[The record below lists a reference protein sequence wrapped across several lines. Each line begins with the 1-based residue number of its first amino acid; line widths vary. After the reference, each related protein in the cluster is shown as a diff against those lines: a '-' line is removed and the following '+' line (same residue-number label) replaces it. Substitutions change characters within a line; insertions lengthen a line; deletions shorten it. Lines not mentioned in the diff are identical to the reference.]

1 MYKRKRPP
9 STTSGYSNKQFKKP
23 RTAPYTRTAYNQ
35 NLRFTPRSYGNAL
48 AVTERKYFDT
58 QASGAVLGTAG
69 SWAGGEAD
77 PATLLTL
84 FVPSLG
90 NDINNRIGRKVQ
102 LLSIKAH
109 CEVNC
114 PPQTNQTA
122 PDAPTIVRIAL
133 VRDMQTNGVQLNAED
148 VFASGDGT
156 QAFNMFQNTA
166 FFGRF
171 KVLKDKRFVM
181 QDPNSTYDGTNMEQ
195 QGLSKYFSW
204 TVKFRKPLY
213 VHFNGTNG
221 GTIADIIDN
230 SFHFLALASD
240 IALVPIF
247 RYKTRCTYIDV

>member
-9 STTSGYSNKQFKKP
+9 STTSNKQYKKP
-23 RTAPYTRTAYNQ
+23 RTAYNQ

-58 QASGAVLGTAG
+58 QASGTIQGTSG
-69 SWAGGEAD
+69 SWAYGEAD

-84 FVPSLG
+84 FVPTLG

-102 LLSIKAH
+102 LLSLKLH
-109 CEVNC
+109 CEVVS
-114 PPQTNQTA
+114 PAQTNQTA
-122 PDAPTIVRIAL
+122 PDASTVIRVIL

-148 VFASGDGT
+148 VINSGDAS

-171 KVLKDKRFVM
+171 KVLKDKRYIL
-181 QDPNSTYDGTNMEQ
+181 QDPNITYDGTNMEQ

-213 VHFNGTNG
+213 IHFNGING
-221 GTIADIIDN
+221 GTVADIIDN
-230 SFHFLALASD
+230 SFHMLALCSD
-240 IALVPIF
+240 VALAPIL
-247 RYKTRCTYIDV
+247 RYKCRGTYIDC